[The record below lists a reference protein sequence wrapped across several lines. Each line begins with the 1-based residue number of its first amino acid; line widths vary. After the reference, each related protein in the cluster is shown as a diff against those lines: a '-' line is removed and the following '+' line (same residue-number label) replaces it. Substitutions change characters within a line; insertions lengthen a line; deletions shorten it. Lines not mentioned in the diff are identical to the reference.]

1 VTTEVVQSPERRP
14 AILNRIAGRPLRRS
28 NVFTW
33 LGLPALVFMI
43 LVFLVPLIVII
54 DISLASPSPHNFVAA
69 WQDGIFRRSLW
80 ITVEMALGVT
90 VICLLVSYPYAYVLA
105 RGGKIMRGIL
115 LGALLLSFWTSSL
128 VRTYAWEI
136 LLNNVGLINRA
147 LINLGVISSPIQL
160 IHNQFAV
167 YLTMSQILAPFTI
180 LTIYSSLRSISPD
193 LERAAQVM
201 GARPSV
207 AFFRVTVPLTLPG
220 AVAGGILVFVIAL
233 GFYITPSIVAASD
246 TLYLG
251 SAIVLQLNVFLHTGV
266 ASAEAVIMLAVVTI
280 VLAIAARFV
289 SIGRIL
295 GLNRG
300 ARQ

>member
-1 VTTEVVQSPERRP
+1 VTTEVVDSTERRP
-14 AILNRIAGRPLRRS
+14 AILKRIAGRPRPRP

-33 LGLPALVFMI
+33 LGIPAFVFMV
-43 LVFLVPLIVII
+43 LVFLVPIIVII
-54 DISLASPSPHNFVAA
+54 DISLSSPSAHNFVAA

-80 ITVEMALGVT
+80 TTVEMAIGVT
-90 VICLLVSYPYAYVLA
+90 VICLVLSYPYAYVLA
-105 RGGKIMRGIL
+105 RGGRLIRGVL
-115 LGALLLSFWTSSL
+115 LGALMLSFWTSTL
-128 VRTYAWEI
+128 VRTYAWQI

-147 LINLGVISSPIQL
+147 LINLHVLSQPIQL

-180 LTIYSSLRSISPD
+180 LTIWSSLRGISPD

-207 AFFRVTVPLTLPG
+207 VFWRVTIPLTLPG
-220 AVAGGILVFVIAL
+220 AVAGGILVFVLAL

-246 TLYLG
+246 TIYLG

-266 ASAEAVIMLAVVTI
+266 AAAEAVIMLAVVTI

-289 SIGRIL
+289 SIGKIL
-295 GLNRG
+295 GLTRG
-300 ARQ
+300 ERS